1 MKKEDVEHQNTP
13 SRSQSINRKDS
24 ASKSKGKN
32 GKTPQKTFKNEVITN
47 KSKMSQTS
55 SLSTVNLYPL
65 G

>member
-32 GKTPQKTFKNEVITN
+32 GKTP
-47 KSKMSQTS
+47 
-55 SLSTVNLYPL
+55 
-65 G
+65 